1 MEKWFLC
8 ICAILECR
16 FSYVYVKQDYDA
28 LASSGSE
35 DDIST
40 EAPMT
45 EGPDKIPTIKSISME
60 FLLINSAVNSQLFIQ
75 VLIDAG
81 NPSGLLLWRHNG
93 SLVSSRTNPRVNILA
108 GGGLTVRNVM
118 FSDSGMYTV
127 SVSNLLGESTMK
139 FRVLLC

>member
-1 MEKWFLC
+1 M
-8 ICAILECR
+8 
-16 FSYVYVKQDYDA
+16 
-28 LASSGSE
+28 ASSGSG
-35 DDIST
+35 DDILT

-45 EGPDKIPTIKSISME
+45 VGPDRIPTITSISME
-60 FLLINSAVNSQLFIQ
+60 FLLINPAVNNSRLFIQ

-81 NPSGLLLWRHNG
+81 SPTGLLLWKHNG

-127 SVSNLLGESTMK
+127 SVSNRLGESIKK
-139 FRVLLC
+139 FRVLFQCKPWYTVLYLLSSLVKKATID